1 METANTPEGK
11 LLAQLRIRSWHWYRS
26 LQPSQRAYFNA
37 LVLFAFYLSLKQFNW
52 DIYRGFVVLAA
63 FFWGMAMLADLLSLY
78 KAVVST
84 LLGKLVLVGAFGL
97 GANVAIAIGAQI
109 VNALIGVDPGQFV
122 HTITF
127 TSLLV
132 APPLIL
138 FLATVALA
146 MGAGFIAIFMMFNL
160 ADENTR
166 LMMFPWYKEGGTI
179 RYRGITTVV
188 QVASL
193 IAIVSFAYSWYQDSA
208 SGYGKFL
215 ENKARWFLYTFEM
228 YQHAQCSLQEGQRI
242 AFLSGN
248 QVLIASKAGDDI
260 TFAVQGCVPAV
271 GKP

>member
-1 METANTPEGK
+1 MDTANAAESKP
-11 LLAQLRIRSWHWYRS
+11 LSQFRIRSWSWYKS
-26 LQPSQRAYFNA
+26 LQPNQRAYFNA
-37 LVLFAFYLSLKQFNW
+37 LVLLAFYLPLKQFNW
-52 DIYRGFVVLAA
+52 EIYRGFIVLAA
-63 FFWGMAMLADLLSLY
+63 FFWGMAMIADLLSLY

-84 LLGKLVLVGAFGL
+84 LLGKVALVGAFGL
-97 GANVAIAIGAQI
+97 GANIAIAIGAQV
-109 VNALIGVDPGQFV
+109 VNALTGVDPGQFV

-146 MGAGFIAIFMMFNL
+146 MGAGVIAIFIMFNL

-166 LMMFPWYKEGGTI
+166 LMMFPWYKEGSAI
-179 RYRGITTVV
+179 RYRGITAIV

-193 IAIVSFAYSWYQDSA
+193 IAIVSFAYSWYQDGA

-215 ENKARWFLYTFEM
+215 ESKARWFLYTFEM
-228 YQHAQCSLQEGQRI
+228 YQHAQCSLQEGQRV
-242 AFLSGN
+242 AFLNGN

-260 TFAVQGCVPAV
+260 TFAVQGCVSAV